1 MAPSPICNDPK
12 DRFASANQIG
22 DGVSEFNLKHIASLA
37 RLHFDEKDLKVF
49 ESQVAGILKF
59 VDELRKVN
67 VDGVE
72 PTSHP
77 LPLANVFREDEVKPS
92 LNIEEFQKHSPQ
104 VRGRFFEV
112 PKIIED
118 RS

>member
-1 MAPSPICNDPK
+1 M
-12 DRFASANQIG
+12 
-22 DGVSEFNLKHIASLA
+22 SEFNLKHVATLA
-37 RLHFDEKDLKVF
+37 RLHFEEKDLKVF

-59 VDELRKVN
+59 VDELTS
-67 VDGVE
+67 VDVEGVH

-77 LPLANVFREDEVKPS
+77 FPLANVFREDAVVSS
-92 LNIEEFQKHSPQ
+92 LNIEEFHKNSPL

-118 RS
+118 NS